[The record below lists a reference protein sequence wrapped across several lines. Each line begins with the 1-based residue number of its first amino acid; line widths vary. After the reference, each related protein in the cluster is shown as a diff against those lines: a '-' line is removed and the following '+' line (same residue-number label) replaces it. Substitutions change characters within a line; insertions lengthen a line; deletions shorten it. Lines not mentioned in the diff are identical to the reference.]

1 MPLRIFFKDY
11 DDMERRIINGNLYQC
26 VKSYLIK
33 LLKEERV
40 TVYEEKL
47 NTIRAIHCFEFQLDN
62 GMILNDERLEKSS
75 EDDARIL
82 RHIIM
87 QAYEEAKHEM
97 RYAKDNEPQT
107 INQMQTELLQE
118 IQDADKRNDIR
129 VALSSGSIFMLI
141 TNKRH
146 YVGAYRIDENMKYK
160 HQIKVYDDML
170 SAIRRV

>member
-11 DDMERRIINGNLYQC
+11 DDMERRIINGNLYKC
-26 VKSYLIK
+26 VKLYLIK

-47 NTIRAIHCFEFQLDN
+47 NTIRAIH
-62 GMILNDERLEKSS
+62 
-75 EDDARIL
+75 L

-87 QAYEEAKHEM
+87 QAYEEAKQEM
-97 RYAKDNEPQT
+97 RYAKDDTPQT
-107 INQMQTELLQE
+107 IKQMQRELLQE
-118 IQDADKRNDIR
+118 IQEADKSNDIR
-129 VALSSGSIFMLI
+129 VALCSDSIFMLI

-160 HQIKVYDDML
+160 HRIKVYDDML
-170 SAIRRV
+170 TAIRRV

>member
-11 DDMERRIINGNLYQC
+11 DDMERRIINGNLYKC

-47 NTIRAIHCFEFQLDN
+47 NTIRAIHCFEFQFDN
-62 GMILNDERLEKSS
+62 RTILNDERLEKSS

-87 QAYEEAKHEM
+87 QAYEETKQEM
-97 RYAKDNEPQT
+97 RYAKDDAPQT

-118 IQDADKRNDIR
+118 IQEADKRNDIR

-141 TNKRH
+141 TNKKH

>member
-11 DDMERRIINGNLYQC
+11 DDMERRIINGNLYKC

-33 LLKEERV
+33 LLEEERV

-47 NTIRAIHCFEFQLDN
+47 NTTRAIHCFEFQFDN
-62 GMILNDERLEKSS
+62 RTILNDERLEKSS

-87 QAYEEAKHEM
+87 QAFEEAKQEM
-97 RYAKDNEPQT
+97 RYAKGNEPQT

-118 IQDADKRNDIR
+118 IQEADKRNDIR
-129 VALSSGSIFMLI
+129 VALSSSSIFMLI
-141 TNKRH
+141 TNKKH

>member
-26 VKSYLIK
+26 VKSYLSK
-33 LLKEERV
+33 LVEEERDA
-40 TVYEEKL
+40 VYEEKL
-47 NTIRAIHCFEFQLDN
+47 NTRRAILCFEFQFDD
-62 GMILNDERLEKSS
+62 GMVLNDERLEKSS
-75 EDDARIL
+75 EDDACIL

-87 QAYEEAKHEM
+87 QAYEEAKQVM
-97 RYAKDNEPQT
+97 RYAKDDAPQT
-107 INQMQTELLQE
+107 IKQMQRELLLE
-118 IQDADKRNDIR
+118 IQEADKSNDIR
-129 VALSSGSIFMLI
+129 VALCSDSIFMLI

>member
-1 MPLRIFFKDY
+1 MPLRMFFKDY
-11 DDMERRIINGNLYQC
+11 DDMERRIVNGNMYQC

-33 LLKEERV
+33 ILKEERV

-47 NTIRAIHCFEFQLDN
+47 NTIRAIHCFEFQFDD
-62 GMILNDERLEKSS
+62 GMILNDERLAESS

-87 QAYEEAKHEM
+87 QAYEEAKQEM
-97 RYAKDNEPQT
+97 RYAKDDTPQT
-107 INQMQTELLQE
+107 IKQMQTELLQE
-118 IQDADKRNDIR
+118 MQEADKSNDIR
-129 VALSSGSIFMLI
+129 VALCSDSIFMLI

-160 HQIKVYDDML
+160 HRIKVYDDML
-170 SAIRRV
+170 TAIRRV

>member
-11 DDMERRIINGNLYQC
+11 DDMERRIINGNLYKC
-26 VKSYLIK
+26 VKLYLIK

-47 NTIRAIHCFEFQLDN
+47 NTIRAIHCFEFQFDD
-62 GMILNDERLEKSS
+62 GTILNDERLEGSS
-75 EDDARIL
+75 EDDVRIL
-82 RHIIM
+82 RNIIM
-87 QAYEEAKHEM
+87 QAYERAKQEM
-97 RYAKDNEPQT
+97 RYAKDDTPQT
-107 INQMQTELLQE
+107 IKQMQRELLQE
-118 IQDADKRNDIR
+118 IQEADKSKDIR
-129 VALSSGSIFMLI
+129 VALCSDSIFMLI

-160 HQIKVYDDML
+160 HQITVYDDML

>member
-11 DDMERRIINGNLYQC
+11 DDMERRIINGNLYKC
-26 VKSYLIK
+26 VKLYLIK

-47 NTIRAIHCFEFQLDN
+47 NTIRAIHCFEFQFDD
-62 GMILNDERLEKSS
+62 GMILNDERLAESLD
-75 EDDARIL
+75 DDARIL

-87 QAYEEAKHEM
+87 QAYEEAKQEM
-97 RYAKDNEPQT
+97 RYAKDDTPQT
-107 INQMQTELLQE
+107 IKQMQTELLQE
-118 IQDADKRNDIR
+118 MQEADKSNDIR
-129 VALSSGSIFMLI
+129 VALCSDSIFMLI

-160 HQIKVYDDML
+160 HRIKVYDDML
-170 SAIRRV
+170 TAIRRV

>member
-11 DDMERRIINGNLYQC
+11 DDMVRRIVNGNLYQC
-26 VKSYLIK
+26 VKSYLINIME
-33 LLKEERV
+33 EER
-40 TVYEEKL
+40 TAVYEEKL
-47 NTIRAIHCFEFQLDN
+47 NIRRAINCFEFQFDD
-62 GMILNDERLEKSS
+62 GTVLNDERLEESS
-75 EDDARIL
+75 EDDACIL

-87 QAYEEAKHEM
+87 QAYEEAKQEM
-97 RYAKDNEPQT
+97 RYAKDAPQT
-107 INQMQTELLQE
+107 IKQMQRELLLE
-118 IQDADKRNDIR
+118 IQEADKSNDIR
-129 VALSSGSIFMLI
+129 VALRSDSIFMLI